1 MCVGTQVRQ
10 RGHRVPLELELQ
22 VTVSLVMWVLG
33 AEPNLL

>member
-1 MCVGTQVRQ
+1 MCVGTQVR
-10 RGHRVPLELELQ
+10 HRVPLELELQ